1 MTQQEIIKEIKSF
14 PILEQF
20 KIVEEIQ
27 NNIKQSLTA
36 ETDKKKLSV
45 NKKLAIVE
53 ELGGA
58 LKMKNPPM
66 TKEQERLIIEA
77 HLAEKLK

>member
-36 ETDKKKLSV
+36 ETDKKKLSI